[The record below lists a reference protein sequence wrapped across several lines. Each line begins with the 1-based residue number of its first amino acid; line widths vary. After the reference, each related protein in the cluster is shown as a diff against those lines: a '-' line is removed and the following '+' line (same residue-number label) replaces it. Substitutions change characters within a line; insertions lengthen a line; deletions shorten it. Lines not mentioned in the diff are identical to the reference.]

1 MKSTQ
6 ASGAFDS
13 VGGFDFPE
21 RPVSLEAT
29 ALVYEVGGLRILHG
43 VTVKVA
49 PGECVALVG
58 ESGAGKTTLLR
69 CFNRLVLPT
78 TGSVRIGGVDIAHG
92 SVSELRRRIGY
103 VPQQGGLLPHWS
115 VLRNCALVP
124 ELLGQE
130 NTVGAATAALDLV
143 GLSASA
149 FGARFPHQLSGGQR
163 QRVALARAI
172 AARPSL
178 LLMDEPFGALDAI
191 SRSELQSTFATLRRE
206 LSMTTVLVTHDL
218 LEADLLA
225 SETIVM
231 RGGAIEQRGTLRTLR
246 ESPRTEYVSSL
257 LERGLVT
264 ERRREA

>member
-1 MKSTQ
+1 MLKAWWCLITKLRHS
-6 ASGAFDS
+6 A
-13 VGGFDFPE
+13 VG
-21 RPVSLEAT
+21 SM
-29 ALVYEVGGLRILHG
+29 
-43 VTVKVA
+43 
-49 PGECVALVG
+49 
-58 ESGAGKTTLLR
+58 
-69 CFNRLVLPT
+69 RLPAAAQV
-78 TGSVRIGGVDIAHG
+78 
-92 SVSELRRRIGY
+92 RRRLQ
-103 VPQQGGLLPHWS
+103 P
-115 VLRNCALVP
+115 
-124 ELLGQE
+124 
-130 NTVGAATAALDLV
+130 
-143 GLSASA
+143 
-149 FGARFPHQLSGGQR
+149 
-163 QRVALARAI
+163 I